1 MPEAVPKDAL
11 AKLQEA
17 FAAHLRD
24 PERHPPV
31 SGIEERRL
39 AIYRDLFFASIE
51 GLLAGNFPVLKR
63 VLAGDDAWRP
73 LVRRF
78 YAQHGASTPYFP
90 RIAGE
95 FVAWLEAQQTGLALP
110 GWVAE
115 LAHYEWQEVE
125 LAIEETALPLADV
138 DAAGDLL
145 TGRPALSPLARRL
158 VYVWPVHRLAPEA
171 MPDAPAEALTRLVV
185 CRDREDRIGF
195 LEINAVTWRLLERL
209 EGRHGPAGGTVL
221 EAIAAELGRA
231 DVPAIVAAGA
241 GILRRLRERDIVLG
255 TWHAAQ

>member
-1 MPEAVPKDAL
+1 MPEAKPKNGL

-31 SGIEERRL
+31 SGIEDRRL

-51 GLLAGNFPVLKR
+51 SLLAGNFPVLKR
-63 VLAGDDAWRP
+63 LLAGDDAWQP

-95 FVAWLEAQQTGLALP
+95 FVAWLEAQQTALALP

-125 LAIEETALPLADV
+125 LAIEETELPLV
-138 DAAGDLL
+138 DIDARGDLL
-145 TGRPALSPLARRL
+145 AGRPALSPLARRL
-158 VYVWPVHRLAPEA
+158 AYAWPVHRLAPEA
-171 MPDAPAEALTRLVV
+171 IPDVPVEAITRLVV
-185 CRDREDRIGF
+185 YRDREDRIGF
-195 LEINAVTWRLLERL
+195 MELNAVTWRLLEHL
-209 EGRHGPAGGTVL
+209 EGRDGPPGGTAL
-221 EAIAAELGRA
+221 ETIAAELGRT
-231 DVPAIVAAGA
+231 DVAAIVAAGA

-255 TWHAAQ
+255 TWRVAD